1 MLGLIAYL
9 MICAAISLIA
19 MRHEDM
25 TRGNDDSAVIVM
37 FLAGIVIAPICLVYF
52 TFKVLAKG
60 IRKIVEK

>member
-9 MICAAISLIA
+9 MICAAISLIT
-19 MRHEDM
+19 MRYDDM

-37 FLAGIVIAPICLVYF
+37 FLVGIVIAPICLVYF
-52 TFKVLAKG
+52 LYIGLAMG